1 MKIIEINKEGPSV
14 VCDNG
19 LTYPIIEGSENLS
32 IDCMQKWL
40 DDSNRIVN
48 EIMSEI
54 ERYNG

>member
-1 MKIIEINKEGPSV
+1 MKIIEINKEEPSV

-32 IDCMQKWL
+32 VDCMQKWL

-48 EIMSEI
+48 EIMNEI

>member
-1 MKIIEINKEGPSV
+1 MKIIEVNKEEPSV

-48 EIMSEI
+48 EIMNEI
-54 ERYNG
+54 EGYNG